1 MFFAHV
7 HGSKL
12 IVPLS
17 RRFEVVGS
25 YCEDHGPWSYTT
37 VFAFEKPAHKVNPK
51 ANDDESMEIV
61 WVPIDE
67 VPDRKLLT
75 AMRTDW
81 PSFDRRLRMLAAECK
96 DK

>member
-1 MFFAHV
+1 M
-7 HGSKL
+7 
-12 IVPLS
+12 
-17 RRFEVVGS
+17 
-25 YCEDHGPWSYTT
+25 
-37 VFAFEKPAHKVNPK
+37 FAFEKPDHEVHPK

-81 PSFDRRLRMLAAECK
+81 QSFARRLRALAAEYK
-96 DK
+96 GE